1 MKHISRFLLCAL
13 SLVCANTAIAAPVA
27 TTVGSNLTAYNPTS
41 GATNNAMWNAYMNP
55 RANTSAPTADFG
67 NCNAAII
74 RCAQPKCSNGGCAT
88 MDVARPIVV
97 GCVETNPSCKQY
109 GDDLIDYIAAQLVS
123 DANAASAAAAN
134 ATATAAQAAAAQSNQ
149 QLQQMQQQMQQMQQ
163 QMQQQSADTAAQIQ
177 AALEQQQAATT
188 AAIANATASAANQS
202 APASAATTTAP
213 ATTSSDTTASL
224 SAGPIDLTAAQTLAA
239 QSGVDANLL
248 AREQISGEILTG
260 IENAEVA
267 LKSAKAAMETAF
279 EYAGCDS
286 AGNNCAG
293 PARVRMFKQKAMEF
307 FEPYNDVLNEL
318 YDALILAQS
327 VGVDITDIY
336 MMLNGTCNVW
346 GQYLCTKGQVMH
358 YTAANCKN
366 GRSVAVN
373 TGEGTVMGGAEC
385 EVGQVVPMSDGGCQ
399 LIKMLTD
406 QEEVQ
411 RNWLYYEEGLDGA
424 QVRVGCASEALDNSF
439 LFRGLKR
446 QANIDIDVLQR
457 MIEQDAPAVYGG
469 NRFGQ
474 NKSVDPDGLK
484 YCAVTSDTFQDL
496 QQYASLKQLPD
507 KVCVPDEDLE
517 SIFRNGGR
525 IAEGTSST
533 ATSVFSKCASL
544 SNGYEYEKCL
554 CDNSPSKNA
563 QWVPSTDENA
573 IQGQGECK
581 CIGSGFYSKW
591 DSERAACVDA
601 RNYTEDDYKYLTY
614 VDEGGFRK
622 EFCNDYKASWNE
634 ATLTCDCSTVSSE
647 VERKACEI
655 MTATETSN
663 APVSSVSSISLP
675 SQNYNLGI
683 SNDGPLSNLQFDL
696 DAPAFLQ

>member
-1 MKHISRFLLCAL
+1 MKYIPRFLLCAL
-13 SLVCANTAIAAPVA
+13 ALIAPATHAAPVA
-27 TTVGSNLTAYNPTS
+27 TTAGSNLTAYNS
-41 GATNNAMWNAYMNP
+41 GMGADNNAMWNSYMNP
-55 RANTSAPTADFG
+55 RSSGAAASAPTANFG
-67 NCNAAII
+67 NCNALIL
-74 RCAQPKCSNGGCAT
+74 RCAQPKCANGGCAT
-88 MDVARPIVV
+88 MEIARPIVS
-97 GCVETNPSCKQY
+97 GCVLANETCAQY
-109 GDDLIDYIAAQLVS
+109 GNELIEYISAQLVS
-123 DANAASAAAAN
+123 DATAAAQAATAN
-134 ATATAAQAAAAQSNQ
+134 AQVAAAQAAAQQSNQ
-149 QLQQMQQQMQQMQQ
+149 QMAAMQQQMQQMQQ
-163 QMQQQSADTAAQIQ
+163 QMQQQSADTAAQLQ
-177 AALEQQQAATT
+177 AAIDSMT
-188 AAIANATASAANQS
+188 AAQTAAANAAS
-202 APASAATTTAP
+202 AP
-213 ATTSSDTTASL
+213 ATTTSAATSVSSGTTGGALSTGAVNL
-224 SAGPIDLTAAQTLAA
+224 SAAQQVAA
-239 QSGVDANLL
+239 QSGVSAELL
-248 AREQISGEILTG
+248 AREQIAGQVLTSV
-260 IENAEVA
+260 ENAEVA
-267 LKSAKAAMETAF
+267 LRSAAAAMNTAF

-424 QVRVGCASEALDNSF
+424 QVRVGCASEALDNSA
-439 LFRGLKR
+439 LFRNRRK
-446 QANIDIDVLQR
+446 QASIDIEVLQR

-469 NRFGQ
+469 DRFGQ

-507 KVCVPDEDLE
+507 KVCVPDKDLE
-517 SIFRNGGR
+517 SIFQNDGR
-525 IAEGTSST
+525 VAEGTSSS
-533 ATSVFSKCASL
+533 ATSVFSKCAS
-544 SNGYEYEKCL
+544 SPNGYEYERCL
-554 CDNSPSKNA
+554 CTNSPSKNT
-563 QWVPSTDENA
+563 QWVLSTDENA
-573 IQGQGECK
+573 VQGEGSCK
-581 CIGSGFYSKW
+581 CTGSGTYSIW
-591 DSERAACVDA
+591 DSDRAACVDSKGYA
-601 RNYTEDDYKYLTY
+601 EADYKYLTY
-614 VDEGGFRK
+614 VDEGGYRK
-622 EFCNDYKASWNE
+622 DFCSDYGGIWHS
-634 ATLTCDCSTVSSE
+634 ATLTCDCSTVSDD
-647 VERKACEI
+647 VARKACET
-655 MTATETSN
+655 MTAKETSN

-683 SNDGPLSNLQFDL
+683 SNDGPLSNLQFGF
-696 DAPAFLQ
+696 DASAFLQ